1 MRRFS
6 YPALILFA
14 ALLCALG
21 AGHATA
27 QTAAPRVTAEID
39 HARVTIGDPIHL
51 TVTIVSP
58 PGTRITTEIEGQ
70 LAPFEVLSADPPQQ
84 RQVGG
89 ETQLV
94 LRYTIAAYR
103 TGTLQI
109 GPLEVAYTLPD
120 GSSGTARSAAPIA
133 VTVESVIP
141 PGETPTDI
149 RPLKPQ
155 ATLPAPPSLTPIE
168 YGAGILVALA
178 CMLALAGAVLLR
190 RRVRA
195 VRPQPAP
202 TPAEIAR
209 AELDRILAQDLP
221 ARGELIEHYRLL
233 AACIRRYLTQRF
245 GLPATTLTSGELAAQ
260 MEERGINRW
269 AARLVSGLL
278 SECENVVY
286 ARYVPAPTRLLA
298 DNAMAY
304 EIIDA
309 AEGAAEPTPA
319 PVA

>member
-1 MRRFS
+1 MRRLSF
-6 YPALILFA
+6 PLLILLA
-14 ALLCALG
+14 ALLCALS
-21 AGHATA
+21 ASRAAA
-27 QTAAPRVTAEID
+27 QTAAPRVTVEID
-39 HARVTIGDPIHL
+39 RGRVTIGDPIHL
-51 TVTIVSP
+51 TVTIASP
-58 PGTRITTEIEGQ
+58 PGTRITAEIENQ
-70 LAPFEVLSADPPQQ
+70 IAPFEVLAADPPQQ
-84 RQVGG
+84 RQAGG

-94 LRYTIAAYR
+94 LRYTIAVYR
-103 TGTLQI
+103 TGTLQF
-109 GPLEVAYTLPD
+109 GPLEVTYTLPD
-120 GSSGTARSAAPIA
+120 GSSGTARSAAPIT
-133 VTVESVIP
+133 VNVESVIP

-155 ATLPAPPSLTPIE
+155 AMLPAPPSFTPVE

-178 CMLALAGAVLLR
+178 CALALAGTLLLR
-190 RRVRA
+190 RRARA
-195 VRPQPAP
+195 GRPQPVQ

-221 ARGELIEHYRLL
+221 ARGELVEHYRLL
-233 AACIRRYLTQRF
+233 ATCIRRYLTQRF
-245 GLPATTLTSGELAAQ
+245 GLPATALTSGELAAQ

-278 SECENVVY
+278 SECENVIY

-309 AEGAAEPTPA
+309 AEGAAEPAPA